1 MRKGGCVSTLVTFV
15 LVMFLWGWAGIAVLA
30 VIGSLSFFLMT
41 KRSGRSRLF
50 GCHLCDGVHLDC
62 CTCFELASK
71 IRGTS
76 TSEDHVFIGST
87 AGSVARRA
95 MLLSQVNDNRATRSL
110 PRTKKILGQY
120 SDLPTRKVPETL
132 DPAQPQRTGIPM
144 IRPGTGVGR

>member
-1 MRKGGCVSTLVTFV
+1 MRRGGCMSTLVTFV
-15 LVMFLWGWAGIAVLA
+15 LIMFLWGVGRNCAFGGDCQFV
-30 VIGSLSFFLMT
+30 FFSDDQAN
-41 KRSGRSRLF
+41 KRLFRFGRSRLS

-87 AGSVARRA
+87 AGSAERRA

-120 SDLPTRKVPETL
+120 SDLSTRKVPKHL
-132 DPAQPQRTGIPM
+132 ILPNLSGLASR
-144 IRPGTGVGR
+144 